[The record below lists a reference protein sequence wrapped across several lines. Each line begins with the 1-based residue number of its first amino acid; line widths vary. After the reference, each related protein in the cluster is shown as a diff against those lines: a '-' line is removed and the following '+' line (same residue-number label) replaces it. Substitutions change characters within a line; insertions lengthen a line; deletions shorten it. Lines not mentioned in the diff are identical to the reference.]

1 MYLKIKEVL
10 SFKYS
15 SFLADIFNND
25 IYSSRISKRVNYF
38 LIAFITLATIEIICS
53 TEPGLSKYESI
64 FNVIYFGTSTVFLI
78 EIMLRLMVSK
88 HISEKYIGF
97 RGKFRFA
104 SEFYNLVDI
113 ISIMPFLF
121 GFIGIELY
129 PFLKALRVFRIL
141 KIMRYLPALQLLQA
155 SVNNKKSELI
165 ISLQTIFMLAVL
177 LSIGLYYAESDVK
190 ESQFSS
196 ISQALLW
203 SLASFIGDIGGYGG
217 FIPLSTA
224 GKILATLN
232 GILGIAIFALPAG
245 VIGSGFIEEIEN
257 EKIKKNHIK
266 GESEIK
272 HAFGV
277 EYFAPVIKV
286 KKALNLSHLP
296 RKWLSLEDIKY
307 KMNMSEE
314 SVMDIVGYSKLFR
327 LRSVKSN
334 GISLS
339 GLEFINLNR
348 SYGQYVN
355 RSSTITIV
363 NLYASMQPYFGHFSL
378 AVADIL
384 KANYISNELYS
395 NLAFLKKQQ
404 LNMIVNDDYLSKVDS
419 HPSIKEIKDDVK
431 DLLSENDTC
440 IFLVNAGSNENLMQF
455 NIGGEV
461 GDDSFVNGHFFRD
474 KEKIKKFYDR
484 AVLTA
489 LNNNKRTLRHGTVGI
504 PVTEH
509 IAHFIHK
516 ETGCNLVMLH
526 VNVEILKKNPVEYY
540 NHINEFA
547 NIFS

>member
-1 MYLKIKEVL
+1 
-10 SFKYS
+10 
-15 SFLADIFNND
+15 
-25 IYSSRISKRVNYF
+25 
-38 LIAFITLATIEIICS
+38 
-53 TEPGLSKYESI
+53 
-64 FNVIYFGTSTVFLI
+64 
-78 EIMLRLMVSK
+78 MLRLMVSK

-395 NLAFLKKQQ
+395 NSAFLKKQQ